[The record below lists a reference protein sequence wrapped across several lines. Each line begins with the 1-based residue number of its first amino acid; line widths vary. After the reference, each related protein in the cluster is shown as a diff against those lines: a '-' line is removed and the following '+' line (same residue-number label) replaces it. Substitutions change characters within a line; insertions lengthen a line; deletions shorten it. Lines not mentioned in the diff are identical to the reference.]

1 MASNKLKIKRKNFI
15 QFSLMFTGLIIIFFT
30 YFYVGDNESSLEKV
44 EQKEIQKNGSEKEG
58 FNTFENITY
67 EGKDSNNNDFIL
79 NSEYAEFAIDESNII
94 YMKKLE
100 CRFFFKDGT
109 VLKILSDKG
118 IFDNLSNNMEFE
130 ENVEMY
136 YLENKLFSDKAN
148 FVNSENYLI
157 VQGNVIGKGPLGN
170 LAADK
175 LNVDFIDKKMKI
187 SFIVV
192 RYSNINDLWDLI
204 FP

>member
-15 QFSLMFTGLIIIFFT
+15 QFSLIFIGLIIIFFT
-30 YFYVGDNESSLEKV
+30 YFYVGDNDSSLEKV

-187 SFIVV
+187 SMYNESKV
-192 RYSNINDLWDLI
+192 NIKVNY
-204 FP
+204 

>member
-187 SFIVV
+187 SMYNESKV
-192 RYSNINDLWDLI
+192 NIKVNY
-204 FP
+204 

>member
-30 YFYVGDNESSLEKV
+30 YFYVGDNDSSLEKV

-187 SFIVV
+187 SMYNESKV
-192 RYSNINDLWDLI
+192 NIKVNY
-204 FP
+204 

>member
-1 MASNKLKIKRKNFI
+1 MASNKLKIKRKSFI
-15 QFSLMFTGLIIIFFT
+15 QFSLIFTGLIIIFFT
-30 YFYVGDNESSLEKV
+30 YFYGGGKDSSLEKV
-44 EQKEIQKNGSEKEG
+44 EQKEIQKDGSEKEG

-79 NSEYAEFAIDESNII
+79 NSEYAEFAVDESNII

-157 VQGNVIGKGPLGN
+157 VQGNVLGEGPLGN
-170 LAADK
+170 VAADK
-175 LNVDFIDKKMKI
+175 LNVDLIDKKMKI
-187 SFIVV
+187 SMYNESKV
-192 RYSNINDLWDLI
+192 NIKVNY
-204 FP
+204 

>member
-1 MASNKLKIKRKNFI
+1 MASNKLKIKRKSFI
-15 QFSLMFTGLIIIFFT
+15 QFSLIFTGLIIIFFT
-30 YFYVGDNESSLEKV
+30 YFYGGGKDSSLEKV
-44 EQKEIQKNGSEKEG
+44 EQKEIQKDGSEKEG

-79 NSEYAEFAIDESNII
+79 NSEYAEFAVDESNII

-109 VLKILSDKG
+109 ILKILSDKG

-130 ENVEMY
+130 DNVEMY

-148 FVNSENYLI
+148 FVNSENYFI
-157 VQGNVIGKGPLGN
+157 VQGNVIGEGPLGN

-175 LNVDFIDKKMKI
+175 LNVDLMDKKMKI
-187 SFIVV
+187 SMYNESKV
-192 RYSNINDLWDLI
+192 NIKVNY
-204 FP
+204 